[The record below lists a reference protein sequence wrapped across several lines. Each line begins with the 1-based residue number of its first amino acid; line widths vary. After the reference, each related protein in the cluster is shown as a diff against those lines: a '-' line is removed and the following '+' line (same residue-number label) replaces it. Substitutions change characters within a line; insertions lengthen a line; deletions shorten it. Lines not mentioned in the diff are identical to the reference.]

1 MSSVWKWQLYI
12 IFSIYGA
19 NTMSH
24 PDIYKLQ
31 TFFKNLFVR
40 PIYYS
45 ITLILLLHS
54 FYILSMDASSSINK
68 SFSQIIAIFTLM

>member
-40 PIYYS
+40 PIYS
-45 ITLILLLHS
+45 ITRFLLLHS
-54 FYILSMDASSSINK
+54 FYILSVDASSSINK
-68 SFSQIIAIFTLM
+68 SFSQIIAIFILM

>member
-1 MSSVWKWQLYI
+1 MSGVWKWQLYI

-40 PIYYS
+40 PIYFL
-45 ITLILLLHS
+45 LIHS
-54 FYILSMDASSSINK
+54 LYILSVDASSSINK
-68 SFSQIIAIFTLM
+68 SFSQIIAIFILI